1 MAINKWTKEQL
12 ATLTKWYSE
21 RNINEYFRLD
31 DLAKILKKHKSNV
44 SRKAR
49 ELCLSNRHRQKRV
62 KVIEFTKYNTKEER
76 FAAIGNSTKNRI
88 KNFGH
93 PRGMLGKKHSDKIK
107 ELLSE
112 KSKAMWKDPNSKVN
126 SPENYQRMS
135 DEMMK
140 RRKEGK
146 MRNGYTRC
154 HGGKR
159 SDLGDMFFRSSW
171 EANYARYLNW
181 CITRGEVLSWQYESK
196 TFIFEK
202 IKRGT
207 RSYTPDFKVFLPGEN
222 GKYEWHEVKGWMDPK
237 SKVKLKRMEIYFPEE
252 TIKIIDKTF
261 FNQAKRT
268 GLSSMIQNW
277 ES

>member
-1 MAINKWTKEQL
+1 
-12 ATLTKWYSE
+12 
-21 RNINEYFRLD
+21 
-31 DLAKILKKHKSNV
+31 
-44 SRKAR
+44 
-49 ELCLSNRHRQKRV
+49 
-62 KVIEFTKYNTKEER
+62 
-76 FAAIGNSTKNRI
+76 
-88 KNFGH
+88 
-93 PRGMLGKKHSDKIK
+93 
-107 ELLSE
+107 
-112 KSKAMWKDPNSKVN
+112 
-126 SPENYQRMS
+126 
-135 DEMMK
+135 
-140 RRKEGK
+140 